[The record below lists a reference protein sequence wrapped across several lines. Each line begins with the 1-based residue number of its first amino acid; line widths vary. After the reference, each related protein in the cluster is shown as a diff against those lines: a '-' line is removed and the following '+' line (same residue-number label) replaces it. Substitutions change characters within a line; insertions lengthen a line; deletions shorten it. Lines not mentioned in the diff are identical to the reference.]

1 MDYRKERTLIVAYD
15 DEGKMKGKWD
25 ILNNAYIGIKG
36 NPVKTVPEAFKLGNG
51 WLPVYL
57 YRALEL
63 IKEFHRCAYTPN
75 KLNRLEQLISLQIN
89 VEISYETW
97 MFMESDTTNL
107 TKEVA
112 DYLKNSCNNYYSR
125 NNITQYNTYKEY
137 KFFLDKCGKH
147 KEWANNI
154 ITYLKNQPTPP
165 PSRDYVE
172 KMITRG
178 LLERVNSRYNY
189 YQFAELILKC
199 YNMCMA
205 LDFEPKV
212 EHNIMT
218 NYYILCYL
226 YDEYKDTHYNDGLK
240 KHNDL
245 SWLYYENDKFIV
257 KPLLTKEEF
266 HAETQAQHNCVERI
280 YMERVFNGVTH
291 IVVVR
296 KKDQPDTSLITCEV
310 SNDRNIIQYLKAWN
324 NRCHEQDEC
333 DFQEE
338 YATYLKS
345 TFTE

>member
-1 MDYRKERTLIVAYD
+1 M
-15 DEGKMKGKWD
+15 
-25 ILNNAYIGIKG
+25 
-36 NPVKTVPEAFKLGNG
+36 
-51 WLPVYL
+51 
-57 YRALEL
+57 
-63 IKEFHRCAYTPN
+63 
-75 KLNRLEQLISLQIN
+75 
-89 VEISYETW
+89 
-97 MFMESDTTNL
+97 
-107 TKEVA
+107 
-112 DYLKNSCNNYYSR
+112 LKN
-125 NNITQYNTYKEY
+125 
-137 KFFLDKCGKH
+137 
-147 KEWANNI
+147 
-154 ITYLKNQPTPP
+154 
-165 PSRDYVE
+165 
-172 KMITRG
+172 
-178 LLERVNSRYNY
+178 
-189 YQFAELILKC
+189 
-199 YNMCMA
+199 
-205 LDFEPKV
+205 
-212 EHNIMT
+212 
-218 NYYILCYL
+218 
-226 YDEYKDTHYNDGLK
+226 HYNDGLK